1 MKKIIFPLLL
11 VSISTSAVAIQNNL
25 DQAKL
30 DTVSHLYENNI
41 LKYPYEELFTKEFY
55 DLWFVATD
63 IYNQIVSDNAEDTV
77 SEYCESAFDYLV
89 FNAGKPIF
97 KVANGDVNVTFKKN
111 KHKKLV
117 YKLECKGNKRLI
129 SDVFTENGQSHKQ
142 YMKHCIK
149 NYKSPFE

>member
-1 MKKIIFPLLL
+1 MIMEILAVEGFKIYGLKTRTKNADEINGDGKIPTLW
-11 VSISTSAVAIQNNL
+11 
-25 DQAKL
+25 AK
-30 DTVSHLYENNI
+30 
-41 LKYPYEELFTKEFY
+41 FTKEFY
-55 DLWFVATD
+55 DLLFVAVD

-97 KVANGDVNVTFKKN
+97 KITNGDVNVTFKKN
-111 KHKKLV
+111 KNRKLV
-117 YKLECKGNKRLI
+117 YKLECKGNNCLV
-129 SDVFTENGQSHKQ
+129 SDVITENGQSHKQ